1 MADQGHTNLFV
12 EVHNRVKAFKDRV
25 NDRNKADAELR
36 EGKLVEEAKNIRDKE
51 TNSSDQTA
59 PVRVPPD
66 SV

>member
-1 MADQGHTNLFV
+1 VADQGHTNLFV